1 MAIKKKTVTKI
12 VLILALAA
20 LLLSGMVPFLLVLIN
35 G

>member
-1 MAIKKKTVTKI
+1 MALKKKTATKI

>member
-1 MAIKKKTVTKI
+1 MGIKKKTVTKI
-12 VLILALAA
+12 VLILALVA